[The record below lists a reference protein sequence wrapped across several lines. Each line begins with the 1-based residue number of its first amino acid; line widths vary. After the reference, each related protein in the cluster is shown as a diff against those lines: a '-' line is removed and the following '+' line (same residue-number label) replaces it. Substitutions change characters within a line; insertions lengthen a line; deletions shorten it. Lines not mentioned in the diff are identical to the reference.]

1 MNKKIQI
8 AIDGPASAGK
18 STVAKI
24 IAKKNGYIYCDT
36 GAMYRALTLAAINNK
51 IDMDSEEALMSLLSQ
66 LSISFTQEKDGQHV
80 HLNEKDVTNEIRS
93 NDVTNSVSKVSA
105 YKTIREEM
113 VIRQQKFAD
122 SSSIVMDGRDI
133 GTVVLP
139 NADLKIFLVASVTER
154 AERRYKENLSKGIES
169 DFEKLKQEIA
179 DRDHYDSTRKNSPL
193 VQAEDAILVDT
204 SGLTIDEVVEKIEK
218 LMKTLF

>member
-24 IAKKNGYIYCDT
+24 LAKKNGYIYCDT

-51 IDMDSEEALMSLLSQ
+51 IDMDSEEALMSLLNQ

-80 HLNEKDVTNEIRS
+80 HLNDKDVTNEIRS

>member
-24 IAKKNGYIYCDT
+24 LAKKNGYIYCDT

-218 LMKTLF
+218 FMKTLF